1 MERLKLDQETLE
13 LSSLMERITNAR
25 VKDCFKDEAN
35 ETIYLIVAPGELG
48 KAIGK
53 GGSNIRLVQ
62 EKVGK
67 KVRVIEYSD
76 NLATFVRNLIYPLNV
91 AEISEEAGN
100 LIIRDESKKTKSLL
114 IGREGRNLK
123 LLNRAVRRFFNV
135 NEVKVV

>member
-35 ETIYLIVAPGELG
+35 ETIYLVVAPGELG
-48 KAIGK
+48 KAVGK

-62 EKVGK
+62 EKIGK
-67 KVRVIEYSD
+67 KVRVIEFND
-76 NLATFVRNLIYPLNV
+76 NLASFVRNLIYPLNV
-91 AEISEEAGN
+91 AEIKEEAGDV
-100 LIIRDESKKTKSLL
+100 IIRDDNKKTKSLL

-123 LLNRAVRRFFNV
+123 LLNRAVRRFFSV
-135 NEVKVV
+135 NEVKVI

>member
-25 VKDCFKDEAN
+25 VKDCFKDDAN

-48 KAIGK
+48 KAVGK

-62 EKVGK
+62 EKIGK
-67 KVRVIEYSD
+67 KIRVIEFNE
-76 NLATFVRNLIYPLNV
+76 NLASFIRNLIYPLNV
-91 AEISEEAGN
+91 AEIKEEAGEV
-100 LIIRDESKKTKSLL
+100 IIRDDNKKTKSLL

-123 LLNRAVRRFFNV
+123 LLNRAVRRFFSV
-135 NEVKVV
+135 NEVKVI